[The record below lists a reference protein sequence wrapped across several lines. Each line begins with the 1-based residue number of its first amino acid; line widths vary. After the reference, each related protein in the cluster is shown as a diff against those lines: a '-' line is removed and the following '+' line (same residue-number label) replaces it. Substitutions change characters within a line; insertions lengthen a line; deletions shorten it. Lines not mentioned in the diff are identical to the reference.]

1 MMGLRKLTATAVA
14 GALLATSAT
23 PALARPG
30 WGAPGGWGGGHR
42 RWGHRGDGI
51 DAGDVILGAIILG
64 GIAAVASAASSSNRD
79 RTSKGDWGGGWS
91 RDEGTEDAAV
101 DSCARAAEREGA
113 RYGQDARV
121 EDITSV
127 ARQDGGWRVYG
138 VVSADRGNGNDRYGD
153 KSRFSCTVRYG
164 QVEDVRFE
172 DDRSAWDR

>member
-1 MMGLRKLTATAVA
+1 MAGLRKLTATALI

-30 WGAPGGWGGGHR
+30 WGNSGWGHGNRHWR
-42 RWGHRGDGI
+42 HRGDGI
-51 DAGDVILGAIILG
+51 DAGDVILGAIIIG
-64 GIAAVASAASSSNRD
+64 GIAAVASAASRSNGD
-79 RTSKGDWGGGWS
+79 RKRNGDWGGGWS

-127 ARQDGGWRVYG
+127 ARQDGGWRVHG
-138 VVSADRGNGNDRYGD
+138 VVSAERGYGNDRYGD
-153 KSRFSCTVRYG
+153 KSRFSCSVRYG
-164 QVEDVRFE
+164 QVENVRFE
-172 DDRSAWDR
+172 DQRSAWDF